1 MVHNTRI
8 LFSALLHATRADCIC
23 DVGSRD
29 GEDALAFRG
38 ICPEARIYAFE
49 ANPYNLEKMAADAR
63 LQTARIEVVPVAVSD
78 RAGTAIFH
86 VTDADHTS
94 PDANL
99 GTSSLLVHPG
109 LTVKAGVE
117 VPTVRL
123 DGLLAEKCPEAS
135 RIALWIDVEGAEYLV
150 LEGARGLRERLVA
163 IHVET
168 STRPLREG
176 QRTTEDLVHFL
187 EDLGFMAAGRNF
199 RDEDVWGD
207 MVFIPRTL
215 PERLGRAYRACV
227 RKARAME
234 TLHGA
239 GEGLRRHFPKLHA
252 TLRRWFV
259 RL

>member
-1 MVHNTRI
+1 MVQNTRI
-8 LFSALLHATRADCIC
+8 LFSALLNATRADCIC

-38 ICPEARIYAFE
+38 ICPEAHIYAFE
-49 ANPYNLEKMAADAR
+49 ANPYNLQKMAADTR
-63 LQTARIEVVPVAVSD
+63 LHAARIEVVPVAVSD
-78 RAGTAIFH
+78 RAGTAVFH
-86 VTDADHTS
+86 VTDADHAS

-109 LTVKAGVE
+109 LPVKASVE
-117 VPTVRL
+117 VPTCRL
-123 DGLLAEKCPEAS
+123 DRLLAEKCPEAR
-135 RIALWIDVEGAEYLV
+135 RIALWIDVEGAEYWV
-150 LEGARGLRERLVA
+150 LEGASGLRERLVA

-168 STRPLREG
+168 STQALREG
-176 QRTTEDLVHFL
+176 QRTTDDLVRLL
-187 EDLGFMAAGRNF
+187 EGSGFMAVGRNF

-215 PERLGRAYRACV
+215 PEQLGGAYRACV

-234 TLHGA
+234 KLHGT
-239 GEGLRRHFPKLHA
+239 GESIRRRFPKLHA
-252 TLRRWFV
+252 ALRRWFV